1 MEMKISIKLSLQ
13 QNKELD
19 SYIITNILYEAF
31 LVAQMVKSACN
42 AGDLGSIF
50 GSGRSSGKRKGYPTP
65 VYNHHQ
71 IPLLNI

>member
-19 SYIITNILYEAF
+19 FYIITNILYEAF

-42 AGDLGSIF
+42 AGDLGSV
-50 GSGRSSGKRKGYPTP
+50 SVREDLLEKGKSTP
-65 VYNHHQ
+65 LQY
-71 IPLLNI
+71 IIIIKFLC